1 MDKILNLSS
10 TDDHAQVQFVATVLF
25 LIIIIVIVAT
35 QHRQQTVKLVN
46 VGRQLEYVDGL
57 FPAYSGHH
65 PAFISHTLYG

>member
-35 QHRQQTVKLVN
+35 QQTVKLVN

-57 FPAYSGHH
+57 FPAYTGHH